1 MSALAAAA
9 LLLAQAAAPP
19 PAPEPDDTDPRLV
32 FGWTAIGVGGAA
44 TLTGAVLGVVAL
56 ARYESLS
63 CENDLCP
70 PEEHDDAQAF
80 NDLRIPSGILTVGGI
95 LVAGIGIPFV
105 VFANEDAKVDDG
117 PRAELFVGPGQLGL
131 KGRF

>member
-9 LLLAQAAAPP
+9 FLLAQAAAPP
-19 PAPEPDDTDPRLV
+19 PPPPEPDDTDPRLI
-32 FGWTAIGVGGAA
+32 FGWTAIGVGSAA
-44 TLTGAVLGVVAL
+44 TVTGAILGVIAL

-70 PEEHDDAQAF
+70 PDQHDDAEAF

-105 VFANEDAKVDDG
+105 VFANEDAEVDE

-131 KGRF
+131 KGHF